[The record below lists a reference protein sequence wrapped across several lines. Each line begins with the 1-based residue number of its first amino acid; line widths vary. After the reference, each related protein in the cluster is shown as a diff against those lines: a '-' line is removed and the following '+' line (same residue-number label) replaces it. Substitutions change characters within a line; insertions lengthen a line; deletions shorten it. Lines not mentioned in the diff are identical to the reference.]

1 MLYEVE
7 VIYKHTIVDIEANS
21 EEEAIEKAA
30 EMAWQLDADETSTK
44 VLRCWNPDAPP
55 SYQEGDHFIG
65 AGGEFVI
72 TAILPKVVFY
82 EEVGSTSTE
91 GTMVDKTK
99 FEEMILNGTVHS
111 QRKETL
117 LEMAMRLVDNYI
129 VGEFESRADF
139 SDMSRIPAGHTT
151 TEEEDLPVQIY
162 VDLVNFSITRYLMG
176 VLVETRKYDTLE
188 DFVDMELTGM
198 DFSDL
203 TWFTDEQIAYAR
215 SMDAFPVFMTMD
227 TSGMAVTGLPGTW
240 HVTDHQDVNG
250 RTFWLMANDEDAELP
265 PIIVDDCG
273 ECCIESACNGF
284 SLNNVYLLER
294 LTNAS

>member
-30 EMAWQLDADETSTK
+30 EMAWQLDADETETK
-44 VLRCWNPDAPP
+44 VLRCWDPDAPP
-55 SYQEGDHFIG
+55 SYKEGDHFIG
-65 AGGEFVI
+65 AGGELVI
-72 TAILPKVVFY
+72 AAILPKVVFY
-82 EEVGSTSTE
+82 EEVGNTSIE
-91 GTMVDKTK
+91 STMVDKTK

-111 QRKETL
+111 QREETM
-117 LEMAMRLVDNYI
+117 LEKAMRLIDNYTC
-129 VGEFESRADF
+129 VEFQDRADF
-139 SDMSRIPAGHTT
+139 SDITRIPIAHTT
-151 TEEEDLPVQIY
+151 TEENELPIQVY
-162 VDLVNFSITRYLMG
+162 ANLEAFTITRYLMD

-198 DFSDL
+198 DFDDL
-203 TWFTDEQIAYAR
+203 AWFTDEQIAYAR